1 MQLNRLSFVP
11 STWTRTKAV
20 EIGMSKR
27 ELKETKLTL
36 PQVKHELLAIG
47 EENLDQYQ
55 RRTLDYVSKFSKIDE
70 TASDLSKRLVDEF
83 GLDEDEAVQVI
94 NCAPESVDELRIF
107 LAGGK
112 KIIETAKL
120 DAIVALLNENR
131 TAK

>member
-1 MQLNRLSFVP
+1 
-11 STWTRTKAV
+11 
-20 EIGMSKR
+20 MSKR
-27 ELKETKLTL
+27 ELSETKLSL
-36 PQVKHELLAIG
+36 PQVKRELLAIG

-70 TASDLSKRLVDEF
+70 AAAATLLNRLVKEF

-112 KIIETAKL
+112 KIIETTKL
-120 DAIVALLNENR
+120 EAIIALLNENR
-131 TAK
+131 LAKE